1 MEFAARTEAPGRKFV
16 RDENNGIV
24 ETSNGGGIY
33 TFPHANSLIRVSQR
47 SVCSTCEVA
56 ACEDYNI
63 RTLSPAVSVYHALI
77 PFNRYTSHIIR
88 SSLI

>member
-33 TFPHANSLIRVSQR
+33 TR
-47 SVCSTCEVA
+47 SHMRAPLYVYPSE
-56 ACEDYNI
+56 
-63 RTLSPAVSVYHALI
+63 VSVRLAKLL
-77 PFNRYTSHIIR
+77 RVKTIIYVH
-88 SSLI
+88 